1 MEWDNLRFFLAVARS
16 GSLTGATEKLRSSAS
31 TVSRRIELLE
41 QNLDLKL
48 FSHHQTGYQLT
59 DEGKV
64 LFENAERVEEAV
76 MSLEQDAM
84 AQHTDISGTVR
95 LATAEN
101 IANFMITPA
110 LPSLL
115 EKHPGIV
122 LEMVPGISSINL
134 TKREADIALRMRRP
148 QQGNVVVRKLGVLG
162 YALYGSQS
170 YLDKREAGENEGQ
183 YDQDDFVTFSEEYAH
198 LPASQWIESVL
209 SGRPPAMITSSL
221 YGQVAAASAGIG
233 LAVLPCFLGDRDPTL
248 QRVSSPIE
256 STQQEIW
263 LVIHRDLRNSS
274 RVRVVADFLTDLVHS
289 NLDKLK
295 G

>member
-115 EKHPGIV
+115 KQHPGIV

-162 YALYGSQS
+162 YALYSSQS

-183 YDQDDFVTFSEEYAH
+183 YDQDDFITFSEEYAH

>member
-170 YLDKREAGENEGQ
+170 YLNKREAGENEGQ